1 MEEVKSL
8 EGLVMKVNG
17 VLTLLVPLG
26 NRGAELAETA
36 CGISE
41 AQGDFLKIAIPEW
54 LAGMLE
60 IEEGDLVCVGNTD
73 GEFEIHASSQDPV
86 H

>member
-17 VLTLLVPLG
+17 ELTLLVPLG
-26 NRGAELAETA
+26 NSGAELTA
-36 CGISE
+36 SSCGISE

-60 IEEGDLVCVGNTD
+60 IEEGDLVCVRNTD
-73 GEFEIHASSQDPV
+73 GEFEIRANSQEPL